1 MHQKA
6 KYNNI
11 SSVEKVKC
19 ELKQEKENTFLHTHN
34 SVRLVRFVK
43 SKIARYH

>member
-19 ELKQEKENTFLHTHN
+19 ELKQEKKTRFYTHIIQ
-34 SVRLVRFVK
+34 SDLFDLSSLK
-43 SKIARYH
+43 